1 MTNKFTNH
9 MVTSLPEEML
19 AEIVSHTAS
28 GSLTDFVNLRLTCKA
43 FLGASNYDRVFEK
56 VSMENVSFVSWR
68 KSERV
73 FQKRCMAAR
82 NAEALYR
89 KGMVDCFSRKKPDSG
104 LRCLKTATE
113 KGHVE
118 AIYARGI
125 IFICLGGELR
135 EQGLRILSSLDLVK
149 SNKRSSK
156 IIASC
161 RSKTEKILSCMW
173 VYESLAVP
181 KRRDC
186 DRDRDRDRDIGES
199 TNRSSSLEG
208 QAWEA
213 SNNIGHCCDSCFW
226 DREATLFCNL
236 LRKYLVTG
244 C

>member
-1 MTNKFTNH
+1 
-9 MVTSLPEEML
+9 
-19 AEIVSHTAS
+19 
-28 GSLTDFVNLRLTCKA
+28 
-43 FLGASNYDRVFEK
+43 
-56 VSMENVSFVSWR
+56 
-68 KSERV
+68 
-73 FQKRCMAAR
+73 
-82 NAEALYR
+82 
-89 KGMVDCFSRKKPDSG
+89 MVDCFSRKKPDSG
-104 LRCLKTATE
+104 LCCLKTATE

-149 SNKRSSK
+149 PPDERCSK

-173 VYESLAVP
+173 VYESLAAP

-186 DRDRDRDRDIGES
+186 DRDRDRDIGQS
-199 TNRSSSLEG
+199 MNRLSSLEG

-213 SNNIGHCCDSCFW
+213 SNIVGHCCDSCFW